1 LVTFPRRELTGWIR
15 RDSKARNQYLGI
27 QTAATDTK
35 PRTGMESET
44 TTDISDSAESHGNE
58 GQNMAALVAGRCV
71 HGAKNNRVWQR
82 AQVGLSGVNDL
93 AAT

>member
-1 LVTFPRRELTGWIR
+1 MTFPCRELTGWIR

-27 QTAATDTK
+27 QTAATDTR
-35 PRTGMESET
+35 PRTGMESAT
-44 TTDISDSAESHGNE
+44 TVDVCNSARTHGNE
-58 GQNMAALVAGRCV
+58 GQDVALGTAGRCM

>member
-1 LVTFPRRELTGWIR
+1 MTFPCRELTGTR
-15 RDSKARNQYLGI
+15 HDGKAKDQYFG
-27 QTAATDTK
+27 TDAAATDTK